1 MYLEAQLLGLN
12 RLRQICEQAD
22 EAFCEPSTFNTDFLK
37 AFKAL
42 NIKHFDALEN
52 LQKNKNNN
60 QEDQD
65 LDAELPYLETEQDK
79 IKIHELKE
87 DFNSDVT
94 LIIND
99 KPIHCHKIVL
109 ISSCK
114 YYDKVSLLGN
124 LISKCVTFR

>member
-42 NIKHFDALEN
+42 NFKHFDALEN
-52 LQKNKNNN
+52 QPKNKNNN
-60 QEDQD
+60 QEDQEQD
-65 LDAELPYLETEQDK
+65 VELPYLETNEDKKK
-79 IKIHELKE
+79 IKSLKE

-94 LIIND
+94 LMIND

-109 ISSCK
+109 VSSCK
-114 YYDKVSLLGN
+114 SVSLLGS
-124 LISKCVTFR
+124 L